1 MASVLDG
8 IRVLDFSRVFAGPA
22 ATQILGD
29 LGADVIKVE
38 EPTIGDDAR
47 TYGVD
52 PDKLVLPVGA
62 SPPYLALN
70 RNKRSIGIDLRQP
83 AGRQLASRLARS
95 VDVVVHNFRP
105 GLMAGWGLDYTDL
118 VDTNPRII
126 FCDFSAYGP
135 TGPLSH
141 MGANDIALQ
150 AFSGLMSITGA
161 ANGEPVRAGTSV
173 VDLHAGV
180 AIACAII
187 AALFHRQRTGEGQRV
202 ESSLLLS
209 SSHLMGYFYTEYWL
223 DGTIRK
229 PMGSA
234 NHLTVPNQAF
244 PTADGSAVII
254 ASTDDMWR
262 RCALALDSATLDL
275 PEFCTAD
282 DRLRHRE
289 KLVAALSAVTSR
301 MTSAELVR
309 RLGGTR
315 IVVSK
320 LNSIGEAAESEQLV
334 ASGTITHFRYDD
346 LEIKSVGPPFTLEKT
361 PAVVRHSPPRLG
373 ADTAT
378 ILREFG
384 IDDDEVDTYRKHGAL
399 GRST

>member
-8 IRVLDFSRVFAGPA
+8 IRILDFSRVFAGPA

-52 PDKLVLPVGA
+52 ADKLAAVGT

-70 RNKRSIGIDLRQP
+70 RNKRSIGIDLRQS
-83 AGRQLASRLARS
+83 AGRQLASHLARS

-118 VDTNPRII
+118 VDTNPTII

-141 MGANDIALQ
+141 VGANDIALQ
-150 AFSGLMSITGA
+150 AFSGLMSITGTA
-161 ANGEPVRAGTSV
+161 DGELVRAGTSV

-209 SSHLMGYFYTEYWL
+209 SAHLMGYFYTEYWL

-244 PTADGSAVII
+244 PTIDGNAVII
-254 ASTDDMWR
+254 ASTDDMWL
-262 RCALALDSATLDL
+262 RCAQALDPSTLDI
-275 PEFCTAD
+275 PEFRTAD
-282 DRLRHRE
+282 DRRRHRE
-289 KLVAALSAVTSR
+289 RLVAALSAVTSR

-309 RLGGTR
+309 RLGGAR

-320 LNSIGEAAESEQLV
+320 LNSIGEAADSAQLA
-334 ASGTITHFRYDD
+334 ASGTLTHFRYGDR
-346 LEIKSVGPPFTLEKT
+346 EIKSVGPPFTLEKT
-361 PAVVRHSPPRLG
+361 PAAVRYPPPRLG
-373 ADTAT
+373 ADTMT
-378 ILREFG
+378 ILHEFG
-384 IDDDEVDTYRKHGAL
+384 IDDGEIDTYRKRGAL
-399 GRST
+399 GPDA